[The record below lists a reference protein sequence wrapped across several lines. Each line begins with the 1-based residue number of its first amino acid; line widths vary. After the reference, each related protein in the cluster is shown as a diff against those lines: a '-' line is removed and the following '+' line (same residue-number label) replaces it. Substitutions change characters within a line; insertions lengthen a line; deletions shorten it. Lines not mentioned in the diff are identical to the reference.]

1 LSHAGFHCILGTPWQ
16 PAEAQGKI
24 PMDRGQTRCLALR
37 VLLLAGPLAVWL
49 VAGERPVAAEAIE
62 PDLAAAADLLAAE
75 KFDAAR
81 AALLKLA
88 TEHPGEAEI
97 QAELGK
103 IAFELR
109 QYTAAVTQF
118 ERAIGLAPLEA
129 DYHFELGRA
138 LIGRIS
144 QVGLLKKPGIARRLR
159 AAFEE
164 ALRLEPD
171 HTRARLALVS
181 YLANAPGIMG
191 GSKKKALAQ
200 ARRLKETDLATYHRA
215 LARIARKDKD
225 FGDAFAHYR
234 TSLDQRSDGRTR
246 SEFAEALEEKDQW
259 DEALRV
265 LNPVAGPGVSE
276 SAPLQVFLLYG
287 RAAAES
293 GQRLEAGGR
302 ALDHFIAADR
312 RRKSKEARAE
322 SHYLRGRIFEAMGQS
337 EAAQGSYRMAL
348 EVDKG
353 HKEAS
358 RASKRLDAGR
368 GGG

>member
-1 LSHAGFHCILGTPWQ
+1 MA
-16 PAEAQGKI
+16 
-24 PMDRGQTRCLALR
+24 RGQRSRLAIQAP
-37 VLLLAGPLAVWL
+37 LLAGLLAAWL
-49 VAGERPVAAEAIE
+49 VAGERPVAAAAIE
-62 PDLAAAADLLAAE
+62 PDLAAAADLLVAE

-81 AALLKLA
+81 VALLKLA
-88 TEHPGEAEI
+88 AEHPGEAEI

-109 QYTAAVTQF
+109 EYKAAVTHF

-144 QVGLLKKPGIARRLR
+144 EVGLLKKPGIARRLR

-181 YLANAPGIMG
+181 YLANAPGMMG
-191 GSKKKALAQ
+191 GSKNKARAQ
-200 ARRLKETDLATYHRA
+200 ARRLKQIDLATYHRA
-215 LARIARKDKD
+215 LARIARKEGN

-265 LNPVAGPGVSE
+265 LEPVAGPGASE
-276 SAPLQVFLLYG
+276 PAPLQVFLLYG

-302 ALDHFIAADR
+302 ALDHFIAADG
-312 RRKSKEARAE
+312 RRKSKDTRAE
-322 SHYLRGRIFEAMGQS
+322 AHYLRGRIDEATGRRQ
-337 EAAQGSYRMAL
+337 AARRAYQKAL
-348 EVDKG
+348 GVDRT
-353 HKEAS
+353 HKDAR
-358 RASKRLDAGR
+358 RALQRLDGLD

>member
-1 LSHAGFHCILGTPWQ
+1 MGP
-16 PAEAQGKI
+16 
-24 PMDRGQTRCLALR
+24 GQTIKSALGA
-37 VLLLAGPLAVWL
+37 LLLVSGL
-49 VAGERPVAAEAIE
+49 VAGAALQAAETAPPE
-62 PDLAAAADLLAAE
+62 LAAVSDLVVAE
-75 KFDAAR
+75 RFDAAND
-81 AALLKLA
+81 LLL
-88 TEHPGEAEI
+88 ELRQRRPGDPEVHAG
-97 QAELGK
+97 LGR

-109 QYTAAVTQF
+109 AFRSAVRHF
-118 ERAIGLAPLEA
+118 ERASELAPGEA
-129 DYHFELGRA
+129 EYHFLLGRA

-144 QVGLLKKPGIARRLR
+144 EVGLLKKPGIAQRLR

-181 YLANAPGIMG
+181 YLANAPGMMG

-200 ARRLKETDLATYHRA
+200 ARRLKEIDLATYHRA
-215 LARIARKDKD
+215 LARMARKDKD

-265 LNPVAGPGVSE
+265 LEPVAGPGASE
-276 SAPLQVFLLYG
+276 PAPLQVFLLYG

-302 ALDHFIAADR
+302 ALDHFIAADG
-312 RRKSKEARAE
+312 RRKSKDTRAE
-322 SHYLRGRIFEAMGQS
+322 AHYLRGRIDEATGRRQ
-337 EAAQGSYRMAL
+337 AARRAYQKAL
-348 EVDKG
+348 GVDRT
-353 HKEAS
+353 HKEAG
-358 RASKRLDAGR
+358 RALRRLRGAD